1 LCLLAKEQ
9 KNNETGPLTFSSI
22 RHIKQTESD
31 LLFLTRI
38 LGNLWLSGVIFDW
51 NSYYKNE
58 KRRRIPLP
66 TYPLERKR
74 YWLEEVDQ
82 PTDTSAIEVKE
93 KVLEQDTTASKA
105 EVEPGKKQ
113 VKQAEKTFE
122 PRPALP
128 NEYVAPDDDIQKK
141 IAAIW
146 EDILGIRPIGIHDN
160 FFDLGGHSLLA
171 TLFLSQLQEQFQIR
185 LEMRTIFEE
194 PTIACAA
201 ELVKKEQNKT
211 SDLQKIED
219 ILNEVEE
226 EETNE
231 EI

>member
-1 LCLLAKEQ
+1 MK
-9 KNNETGPLTFSSI
+9 
-22 RHIKQTESD
+22 
-31 LLFLTRI
+31 LLFLTRT
-38 LGNLWLSGVIFDW
+38 LGSLWLSGVVFDW
-51 NSYYKNE
+51 KSYFKNE
-58 KRRRIPLP
+58 NRRRIPLP
-66 TYPLERKR
+66 TYPFERKK
-74 YWLEEVDQ
+74 YWLEEVDL
-82 PTDTSAIEVKE
+82 PTDTAAIEEKE
-93 KVLEQDTTASKA
+93 EVLEEDTTASKT
-105 EVEPGKKQ
+105 ETEPGKKQ
-113 VKQAEKTFE
+113 KKEAGTKTFE

-128 NEYVAPDDDIQKK
+128 NEYIAPDDDIQKK

-211 SDLQKIED
+211 LDLQKIED
-219 ILNEVEE
+219 ILKEVEE
-226 EETNE
+226 ETGEPC
-231 EI
+231 